1 MAERNRKS
9 PPENG
14 VETAPNSAP
23 VADGKLSYR
32 ALTAPRSA
40 NARSRVTNGTDFLAG
55 IDGRSA
61 VARRYRDI
69 FGALIS
75 DAGGIDRMS
84 EVRKSLCRTYASTAL
99 MLEQLDAK
107 LVNGGAV
114 DVSEYAQ
121 LSSTLVRLAARIGL
135 GRHAKTVPDLQTYL
149 RTRQQEQDDNADDD
163 AEVIEHDAEPA
174 S

>member
-1 MAERNRKS
+1 MGKRSQIVRKDI
-9 PPENG
+9 
-14 VETAPNSAP
+14 TKAPAAS
-23 VADGKLSYR
+23 
-32 ALTAPRSA
+32 
-40 NARSRVTNGTDFLAG
+40 RSRVSNGTRLLLEA
-55 IDGRSA
+55 DGRSA

-84 EVRKSLCRTYASTAL
+84 EVRKSLCRTYASTAV

-114 DVSEYAQ
+114 DVSEYSQ
-121 LSSTLVRLAARIGL
+121 LASTLVRLAPRIGL

-149 RTRQQEQDDNADDD
+149 ASKQQQQDDADDD